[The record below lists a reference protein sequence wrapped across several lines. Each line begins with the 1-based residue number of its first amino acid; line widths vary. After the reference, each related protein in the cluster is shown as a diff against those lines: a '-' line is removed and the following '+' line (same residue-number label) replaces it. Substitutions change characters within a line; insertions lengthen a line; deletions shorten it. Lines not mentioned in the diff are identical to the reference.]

1 MRKALVIILM
11 ILMAGIGLSAEKI
24 GNLDGVNSPY
34 SLVIDGNELFF
45 ADDFA
50 VHIYSLDPFRFK
62 TKFGNKGEKPGEFQA
77 RLTLHVFPDRIEVSD
92 WTKLSR
98 FTRDGRLIREK
109 IYSSLEGFDPNSE
122 TQLIP
127 LLSGYVQIIM
137 NHALNRQYLSLLDSE
152 FKTIRE
158 LSEGLFDWN
167 MVFKGMPYFRVLT
180 FRLDVR
186 VLADRIFISD
196 NSRGFRIS
204 VFDNQGNLMRII
216 DKDNEIEKFPVD
228 DRFKQKAMAQ
238 LLAGQPQL
246 AKMVREKGFEFYK
259 YFPPIADLR
268 VDGGKIYAVTYKEGD
283 GRREVIILDKK
294 GRILKRTMVPFR
306 SMRYYRGPAER
317 DHFVIHNGI
326 LYELAQD
333 ESGVWGLFATEI
345 QGRDGGR
352 TPDQKK

>member
-1 MRKALVIILM
+1 LM
-11 ILMAGIGLSAEKI
+11 ILLAGVGLSAEKI
-24 GNLDGVNSPY
+24 GNLDGVQSPY
-34 SLVIDGNELFF
+34 SLVVDGNELFF

-50 VHIYSLDPFRFK
+50 VHVYSLDPFRFK
-62 TKFGNKGEKPGEFQA
+62 TKFGHKGTKPGEFQA

-98 FTRDGRLIREK
+98 FTRDGRLIQEK
-109 IYSSLEGFDPNSE
+109 IYSSLEGFNPSSE

-127 LLSGYVQIIM
+127 LSNGYVQIIM
-137 NHALNRQYLSLLDSE
+137 NHGLNRQYLSLLDSE

-158 LSEGLFDWN
+158 LSEGLHDWN

-180 FRLDVR
+180 YRIDVR

-204 VFDNQGNLMRII
+204 VFDNRGNLVRII

-246 AKMVREKGFEFYK
+246 GKMVREKGFKFYK
-259 YFPPIADLR
+259 YFPLIADLR

-283 GRREVIILDKK
+283 GCREVIILNRK
-294 GRILKRTMVPFR
+294 GRILKKTMVPFR
-306 SMRYYRGPAER
+306 SMTYYRGAAER
-317 DHFVIHNGI
+317 DHFVIHSGI

-345 QGRDGGR
+345 QREDQDE
-352 TPDQKK
+352 TPNQKN